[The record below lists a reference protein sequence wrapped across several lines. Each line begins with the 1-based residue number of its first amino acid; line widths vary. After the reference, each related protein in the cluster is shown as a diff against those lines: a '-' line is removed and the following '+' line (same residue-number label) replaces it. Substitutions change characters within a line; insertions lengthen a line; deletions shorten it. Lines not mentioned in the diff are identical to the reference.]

1 MLKKKMIRDVLQN
14 KSQFITIF
22 LMVLIGVMVYVGIE
36 SYMDGMIN
44 AADKFYSENNLQ
56 DLNVM
61 GNNLTKEDLEKIK
74 TLNNVTDAER
84 KLVVTGIDADDNDKT
99 YLISFIESNNIS
111 KFYVITGEEFDANK
125 KGVWVDN
132 FYAEKNNLNVGD
144 TIKIQ
149 YDSFILE
156 EKILGLINVP
166 DHIYDVKDESEL
178 VPNRNVFG
186 FVYLSYNEI
195 PENYIKSMVMEN
207 LQINDDKLIDQ
218 YIKDFNYKNYIP
230 YNYIMVD
237 VDSKDNVNNV
247 KNDIED
253 NVKDALAIIK
263 IEDTSS
269 YLMYQGEIDEG
280 ASYVGI
286 FSGLFLFIA
295 LLSVITTMTRVV
307 KKQKLQIGT
316 LKALGF
322 KNYKISLHYI
332 SYGFLVS
339 LIASIFG
346 IFLGRF
352 FIGNVFLGL
361 EMSFFEVPNG
371 VPVINKGSY
380 VVALA
385 VVLVVSFITY
395 LTCRKE
401 LKKVKIKNP
410 KTVKKAIKKLKKN
423 KKYYV
428 KVRAYTDYNGVRY
441 YGDRSTMLSSYYSNV
456 YATYYSYYVNNKNRT
471 TNLKIASKKINGT
484 IIQPGETFDFNK
496 VVGSR
501 TAAKGYKKAHVFT
514 GENSTTMGLA
524 GGICQVASTVFNTAL
539 ISNVKIVERHQHS
552 QRVSYVPLGRDAAI
566 SGNVQNFR
574 WKNNTKYAIKIKMTV
589 KGGKITCTFYT
600 CQKAKPKKVKLKVTQ
615 KGKTFTLKRSVK
627 GKTNYSCKSK
637 Y

>member
-1 MLKKKMIRDVLQN
+1 MKKSLSLIVSVLFAALCLGFSFSAYADDAKVLTDINVTLSQQSFVYDGTAKNPAVIYNGITLSENTDYTVKYSNNVDVGTVKATITGINNYSGTAVKEFKITPIKFDDKKVSVSLE
-14 KSQFITIF
+14 KSSFVYNGQSITP
-22 LMVLIGVMVYVGIE
+22 VVYVAYYHNYLIQNTDFTATYSNNNAPGVATVKIKGI
-36 SYMDGMIN
+36 GN
-44 AADKFYSENNLQ
+44 YSGSISKTYTILP
-56 DLNVM
+56 
-61 GNNLTKEDLEKIK
+61 EKIASVSIKKDSSTSAVISWSAASKVSGYEILKFDSAKNAYVHLTHVSNSQTSYKVSSLKNSTAYYYQVRAYK
-74 TLNNVTDAER
+74 TV
-84 KLVVTGIDADDNDKT
+84 NDKNYYGELGNTVFTFIKPSKVKLTSVTLSKTTLKVEWKKVNCSGYEIT
-99 YLISFIESNNIS
+99 YTTDS
-111 KFYVITGEEFDANK
+111 KFK
-125 KGVWVDN
+125 KG
-132 FYAEKNNLNVGD
+132 
-144 TIKIQ
+144 
-149 YDSFILE
+149 
-156 EKILGLINVP
+156 
-166 DHIYDVKDESEL
+166 
-178 VPNRNVFG
+178 
-186 FVYLSYNEI
+186 
-195 PENYIKSMVMEN
+195 
-207 LQINDDKLIDQ
+207 
-218 YIKDFNYKNYIP
+218 
-230 YNYIMVD
+230 
-237 VDSKDNVNNV
+237 
-247 KNDIED
+247 
-253 NVKDALAIIK
+253 
-263 IEDTSS
+263 
-269 YLMYQGEIDEG
+269 
-280 ASYVGI
+280 
-286 FSGLFLFIA
+286 
-295 LLSVITTMTRVV
+295 
-307 KKQKLQIGT
+307 
-316 LKALGF
+316 
-322 KNYKISLHYI
+322 
-332 SYGFLVS
+332 
-339 LIASIFG
+339 
-346 IFLGRF
+346 
-352 FIGNVFLGL
+352 
-361 EMSFFEVPNG
+361 
-371 VPVINKGSY
+371 
-380 VVALA
+380 
-385 VVLVVSFITY
+385 
-395 LTCRKE
+395 

-456 YATYYSYYVNNKNRT
+456 YATYYSYYVNNKDRT

>member
-1 MLKKKMIRDVLQN
+1 MSGYEILKFDSAKNAYVHLAHVSNSQTSYKVSSLKNSTAYYYQVRAYKTVNDKNYYGEIGNTVFTFIKPSKVKL
-14 KSQFITIF
+14 KSVT
-22 LMVLIGVMVYVGIE
+22 L
-36 SYMDGMIN
+36 S
-44 AADKFYSENNLQ
+44 KTT
-56 DLNVM
+56 LNVEWKKVNCS
-61 GNNLTKEDLEKIK
+61 GYEITY
-74 TLNNVTDAER
+74 TTD
-84 KLVVTGIDADDNDKT
+84 
-99 YLISFIESNNIS
+99 S
-111 KFYVITGEEFDANK
+111 KFK
-125 KGVWVDN
+125 KG
-132 FYAEKNNLNVGD
+132 
-144 TIKIQ
+144 
-149 YDSFILE
+149 
-156 EKILGLINVP
+156 
-166 DHIYDVKDESEL
+166 
-178 VPNRNVFG
+178 
-186 FVYLSYNEI
+186 
-195 PENYIKSMVMEN
+195 
-207 LQINDDKLIDQ
+207 
-218 YIKDFNYKNYIP
+218 
-230 YNYIMVD
+230 
-237 VDSKDNVNNV
+237 
-247 KNDIED
+247 
-253 NVKDALAIIK
+253 
-263 IEDTSS
+263 
-269 YLMYQGEIDEG
+269 
-280 ASYVGI
+280 
-286 FSGLFLFIA
+286 
-295 LLSVITTMTRVV
+295 
-307 KKQKLQIGT
+307 
-316 LKALGF
+316 
-322 KNYKISLHYI
+322 
-332 SYGFLVS
+332 
-339 LIASIFG
+339 
-346 IFLGRF
+346 
-352 FIGNVFLGL
+352 
-361 EMSFFEVPNG
+361 
-371 VPVINKGSY
+371 
-380 VVALA
+380 
-385 VVLVVSFITY
+385 
-395 LTCRKE
+395 

-456 YATYYSYYVNNKNRT
+456 YATYYSYYVNNKDRT

>member
-1 MLKKKMIRDVLQN
+1 MKKSLSLIVSVLFAALCLGFSFSAYADDAKVLTDTN
-14 KSQFITIF
+14 VTLSQQSFVYDGTAKNPAVIYNGIT
-22 LMVLIGVMVYVGIE
+22 L
-36 SYMDGMIN
+36 
-44 AADKFYSENNLQ
+44 SENTDYTVKYSNNVDVGTVKATITGINNYSGTAVKEFKITPIKFDDKKVSVSLEKSSFVYNGQ
-56 DLNVM
+56 SITPVIYVAYNHNYLIQNTDFTATYSNNNAPGVATVKIKGIGNYSGSISKTYIILPEKIASVSIKKDSTTSAVISWSAASKVSGYEILKFDSAKNAYVHLTHVSNSQTSYKVSSLKNSTAYYYQVRAYKTVNDKNYYGEVGNTVFTFIKPSKVKLKSVTLSKTTLNVEWKKVNCS
-61 GNNLTKEDLEKIK
+61 GYEITY
-74 TLNNVTDAER
+74 TTD
-84 KLVVTGIDADDNDKT
+84 
-99 YLISFIESNNIS
+99 S
-111 KFYVITGEEFDANK
+111 KFK
-125 KGVWVDN
+125 KG
-132 FYAEKNNLNVGD
+132 
-144 TIKIQ
+144 
-149 YDSFILE
+149 
-156 EKILGLINVP
+156 
-166 DHIYDVKDESEL
+166 
-178 VPNRNVFG
+178 
-186 FVYLSYNEI
+186 
-195 PENYIKSMVMEN
+195 
-207 LQINDDKLIDQ
+207 
-218 YIKDFNYKNYIP
+218 
-230 YNYIMVD
+230 
-237 VDSKDNVNNV
+237 
-247 KNDIED
+247 
-253 NVKDALAIIK
+253 
-263 IEDTSS
+263 
-269 YLMYQGEIDEG
+269 
-280 ASYVGI
+280 
-286 FSGLFLFIA
+286 
-295 LLSVITTMTRVV
+295 
-307 KKQKLQIGT
+307 
-316 LKALGF
+316 
-322 KNYKISLHYI
+322 
-332 SYGFLVS
+332 
-339 LIASIFG
+339 
-346 IFLGRF
+346 
-352 FIGNVFLGL
+352 
-361 EMSFFEVPNG
+361 
-371 VPVINKGSY
+371 
-380 VVALA
+380 
-385 VVLVVSFITY
+385 
-395 LTCRKE
+395 

-615 KGKTFTLKRSVK
+615 KGKTFTLKRTVK

>member
-1 MLKKKMIRDVLQN
+1 MKKSLSLIVSVLFAALCLGFSFSAYADDAKVLTDANVTLSQQSFVYDGTAKNPAVIYNGITLSENTDYTVKYSNNVDVGTVKATITGINNYSGTAVKEFKITPIKFDDKKVSVSLE
-14 KSQFITIF
+14 KSSFVYNGQSITP
-22 LMVLIGVMVYVGIE
+22 VVYVAYNHNYLIQNTDFTATYSNNNAPGVATVKIKGIGNYSGSISKTYIILPE
-36 SYMDGMIN
+36 KIASVSIKKSSATSAVISWSAASKVSGYEILKFDSAKNAYVHLTHVSNSQTSYKVSSLKNSN
-44 AADKFYSENNLQ
+44 AYYYQVRAYKTVNDKNYYGEIGNTVFTFIKPSKVKLKSVTLSKTT
-56 DLNVM
+56 LNVEWKKVNCS
-61 GNNLTKEDLEKIK
+61 GYEITY
-74 TLNNVTDAER
+74 TTD
-84 KLVVTGIDADDNDKT
+84 
-99 YLISFIESNNIS
+99 S
-111 KFYVITGEEFDANK
+111 KFK
-125 KGVWVDN
+125 KG
-132 FYAEKNNLNVGD
+132 
-144 TIKIQ
+144 
-149 YDSFILE
+149 
-156 EKILGLINVP
+156 
-166 DHIYDVKDESEL
+166 
-178 VPNRNVFG
+178 
-186 FVYLSYNEI
+186 
-195 PENYIKSMVMEN
+195 
-207 LQINDDKLIDQ
+207 
-218 YIKDFNYKNYIP
+218 
-230 YNYIMVD
+230 
-237 VDSKDNVNNV
+237 
-247 KNDIED
+247 
-253 NVKDALAIIK
+253 
-263 IEDTSS
+263 
-269 YLMYQGEIDEG
+269 
-280 ASYVGI
+280 
-286 FSGLFLFIA
+286 
-295 LLSVITTMTRVV
+295 
-307 KKQKLQIGT
+307 
-316 LKALGF
+316 
-322 KNYKISLHYI
+322 
-332 SYGFLVS
+332 
-339 LIASIFG
+339 
-346 IFLGRF
+346 
-352 FIGNVFLGL
+352 
-361 EMSFFEVPNG
+361 
-371 VPVINKGSY
+371 
-380 VVALA
+380 
-385 VVLVVSFITY
+385 
-395 LTCRKE
+395 

-615 KGKTFTLKRSVK
+615 KGKTFTLKRTVK

>member
-1 MLKKKMIRDVLQN
+1 MKKSLSLIVSVLFAALCLGFSFSAYADDAKVLTDTNVTLSKQSFVYDGTAKNPAVIYNGITLSENTDYTVKYSNNVDVGTVKATITGINNYSGTAVKEFKITPIKFDDKKVSVSLE
-14 KSQFITIF
+14 KSTFVYNGQSITP
-22 LMVLIGVMVYVGIE
+22 VVYVAYNHNYLIQNTDFTATYSNNNAPGVATVKIKGI
-36 SYMDGMIN
+36 GN
-44 AADKFYSENNLQ
+44 YSGSISKTYNILP
-56 DLNVM
+56 
-61 GNNLTKEDLEKIK
+61 EKIASVSIKKDSATSAVISWSAASKVSGYEILKFDSAKNAYVHLTHVSNSQTSYKVSSLKNSTAYYYQVRAYK
-74 TLNNVTDAER
+74 TV
-84 KLVVTGIDADDNDKT
+84 NDKNYYGEVGNTVFTFIKPSKVKLTSVTLSKTTLKVEWKKVNCSGYEIT
-99 YLISFIESNNIS
+99 YTTDS
-111 KFYVITGEEFDANK
+111 KFK
-125 KGVWVDN
+125 KG
-132 FYAEKNNLNVGD
+132 
-144 TIKIQ
+144 
-149 YDSFILE
+149 
-156 EKILGLINVP
+156 
-166 DHIYDVKDESEL
+166 
-178 VPNRNVFG
+178 
-186 FVYLSYNEI
+186 
-195 PENYIKSMVMEN
+195 
-207 LQINDDKLIDQ
+207 
-218 YIKDFNYKNYIP
+218 
-230 YNYIMVD
+230 
-237 VDSKDNVNNV
+237 
-247 KNDIED
+247 
-253 NVKDALAIIK
+253 
-263 IEDTSS
+263 
-269 YLMYQGEIDEG
+269 
-280 ASYVGI
+280 
-286 FSGLFLFIA
+286 
-295 LLSVITTMTRVV
+295 
-307 KKQKLQIGT
+307 
-316 LKALGF
+316 
-322 KNYKISLHYI
+322 
-332 SYGFLVS
+332 
-339 LIASIFG
+339 
-346 IFLGRF
+346 
-352 FIGNVFLGL
+352 
-361 EMSFFEVPNG
+361 
-371 VPVINKGSY
+371 
-380 VVALA
+380 
-385 VVLVVSFITY
+385 
-395 LTCRKE
+395 

-615 KGKTFTLKRSVK
+615 KGKTFTLKRTVK

>member
-1 MLKKKMIRDVLQN
+1 MKKSLSLIVSVLFAALCLGFSFSAYADDAKVLTDANVTLSQQSFVYDGTAKNPAVIYNGITLSENTDYTVKYSNNVDVGTVKATITGINNYSGTAVKEFKITPIKFDDKKVSVSLE
-14 KSQFITIF
+14 KSSFVYNGQSITP
-22 LMVLIGVMVYVGIE
+22 VVYVAYNHNYLIQNTDFTATYSNNNAPGVATVKIKGIGNYSGSISKTYIILPE
-36 SYMDGMIN
+36 KIASVSIKKSSATSAVISWSAASKVSGYEILKFDSAKNAYVHLTHVSNSQTSYKVSSLKN
-44 AADKFYSENNLQ
+44 STAYYYQVRAYKTVNDKNYYGEVGNTVFTFIKPSKVKLTSVTLSKTT
-56 DLNVM
+56 LNVEWKKVNCS
-61 GNNLTKEDLEKIK
+61 GYEITY
-74 TLNNVTDAER
+74 TTD
-84 KLVVTGIDADDNDKT
+84 
-99 YLISFIESNNIS
+99 S
-111 KFYVITGEEFDANK
+111 KFK
-125 KGVWVDN
+125 KG
-132 FYAEKNNLNVGD
+132 
-144 TIKIQ
+144 
-149 YDSFILE
+149 
-156 EKILGLINVP
+156 
-166 DHIYDVKDESEL
+166 
-178 VPNRNVFG
+178 
-186 FVYLSYNEI
+186 
-195 PENYIKSMVMEN
+195 
-207 LQINDDKLIDQ
+207 
-218 YIKDFNYKNYIP
+218 
-230 YNYIMVD
+230 
-237 VDSKDNVNNV
+237 
-247 KNDIED
+247 
-253 NVKDALAIIK
+253 
-263 IEDTSS
+263 
-269 YLMYQGEIDEG
+269 
-280 ASYVGI
+280 
-286 FSGLFLFIA
+286 
-295 LLSVITTMTRVV
+295 
-307 KKQKLQIGT
+307 
-316 LKALGF
+316 
-322 KNYKISLHYI
+322 
-332 SYGFLVS
+332 
-339 LIASIFG
+339 
-346 IFLGRF
+346 
-352 FIGNVFLGL
+352 
-361 EMSFFEVPNG
+361 
-371 VPVINKGSY
+371 
-380 VVALA
+380 
-385 VVLVVSFITY
+385 
-395 LTCRKE
+395 

>member
-1 MLKKKMIRDVLQN
+1 MKKSLSLIVSVLFAALCLGFSFSAYADDAKVLTDTNVTLSQQSFVYDGTAKNPAVIYNGITLSENTDYTVKYSNNVDVGTVKATITGINNYSGTAVKEFKITPIKFDDKKVSVSLE
-14 KSQFITIF
+14 KSSFVYNGQSITP
-22 LMVLIGVMVYVGIE
+22 VVYVAYNHNYLIQNTDFTATYSNNNAPGVATVKIKGIGNYSGSISKTYVILPE
-36 SYMDGMIN
+36 KIASVSIKKDSATSAVISWSAASKVSGYEILKFDSAKNVYVHLAHVSNSQTSYKVSSLKN
-44 AADKFYSENNLQ
+44 STAYYYQVRAYKTVNDKNYYGEIGNTVFTFIKPSKVKLKSVTLSKTT
-56 DLNVM
+56 LNVEWKKVNCS
-61 GNNLTKEDLEKIK
+61 GYEITY
-74 TLNNVTDAER
+74 TTDR
-84 KLVVTGIDADDNDKT
+84 K
-99 YLISFIESNNIS
+99 F
-111 KFYVITGEEFDANK
+111 K
-125 KGVWVDN
+125 KG
-132 FYAEKNNLNVGD
+132 
-144 TIKIQ
+144 
-149 YDSFILE
+149 
-156 EKILGLINVP
+156 
-166 DHIYDVKDESEL
+166 
-178 VPNRNVFG
+178 
-186 FVYLSYNEI
+186 
-195 PENYIKSMVMEN
+195 
-207 LQINDDKLIDQ
+207 
-218 YIKDFNYKNYIP
+218 
-230 YNYIMVD
+230 
-237 VDSKDNVNNV
+237 
-247 KNDIED
+247 
-253 NVKDALAIIK
+253 
-263 IEDTSS
+263 
-269 YLMYQGEIDEG
+269 
-280 ASYVGI
+280 
-286 FSGLFLFIA
+286 
-295 LLSVITTMTRVV
+295 
-307 KKQKLQIGT
+307 
-316 LKALGF
+316 
-322 KNYKISLHYI
+322 
-332 SYGFLVS
+332 
-339 LIASIFG
+339 
-346 IFLGRF
+346 
-352 FIGNVFLGL
+352 
-361 EMSFFEVPNG
+361 
-371 VPVINKGSY
+371 
-380 VVALA
+380 
-385 VVLVVSFITY
+385 
-395 LTCRKE
+395 

-615 KGKTFTLKRSVK
+615 KGKIFTLKRSVK